1 MRNKVSKSDFTFL
14 TKEQIDGP
22 DKLEIFKKTSPEAE
36 ISDFSVLTGLYTRW
50 DLRNILDKNRE

>member
-1 MRNKVSKSDFTFL
+1 MSKSDFTFL
-14 TKEQIDGP
+14 TKEQVEGP
-22 DKLEIFKKTSPEAE
+22 NKLEIFNKTSAEAE

>member
-1 MRNKVSKSDFTFL
+1 MSKSDFTFL

-50 DLRNILDKNRE
+50 DLLNILDKNRE